1 MCSCAGFGERPRMR
15 VLTAA
20 CVFKT
25 RYALQGGL
33 GMIQFEH
40 VNKSYGKNYILK
52 NMNFTI
58 PDGKFVVLIGKSG
71 CGKTTTLKMINRLI
85 TPTSGRVLIDGQD
98 ISQMNPSD
106 LRRHIG
112 YVIQQIGLFPNMTIE
127 QNVSVVPRLLKYD
140 KDKCHKISEN
150 LLESI
155 HMEKYKDKYPSEL
168 SGGQQQRIG
177 VLRALA
183 ASPPVVLMDE
193 PFGALDPMTRD
204 ELQIE
209 IKNMQKRLNKTIV
222 FVTHDMNE
230 ALRLADII
238 VFIDHGEIVQMDSP
252 EEILRH
258 PANRLVRDFLGK
270 HVSEEQ
276 KPSKVE
282 DFMLTNVKYVRSSR
296 GVRECAEMMARNSI
310 DSLLAVDD
318 ENRYIGTIKIGDMM
332 HWGRNLETVEPLIRT
347 DARTVQVGEE
357 AKESFDYLLDTNA
370 DYVVVLN
377 PDKSIAGII
386 TKTSVARSVAENLWG
401 GEES

>member
-1 MCSCAGFGERPRMR
+1 MLYE
-15 VLTAA
+15 
-20 CVFKT
+20 
-25 RYALQGGL
+25 GGS

-40 VNKSYGKNYILK
+40 VSKSYGKNHILK

-150 LLESI
+150 LLKSI
-155 HMEKYKDKYPSEL
+155 HMETYTDKYPSEL

>member
-1 MCSCAGFGERPRMR
+1 MLYE
-15 VLTAA
+15 
-20 CVFKT
+20 
-25 RYALQGGL
+25 GGS

-40 VNKSYGKNYILK
+40 VSKSYGKNHILK

-150 LLESI
+150 LLKSI
-155 HMEKYKDKYPSEL
+155 YMEKYKDKYPSEL

>member
-1 MCSCAGFGERPRMR
+1 MLYE
-15 VLTAA
+15 
-20 CVFKT
+20 
-25 RYALQGGL
+25 GGS

-40 VNKSYGKNYILK
+40 VSKSYGKNRILK

-150 LLESI
+150 LLKSI

-310 DSLLAVDD
+310 DSLIAVDD